1 MYPADGPDARI
12 LRIVRTVLLVAYHFP
27 PLFGSSG
34 LQRTLRFAQYLPE
47 FGWTPIVLT
56 VRPAA
61 YEETDES
68 LVAQIPAGCEIVR
81 TRCLDARRHLSIRG
95 RYPAFAALPDRWA
108 SWRLWAVPTGLHLT
122 HKRGVQAIWSTY
134 PIATAHK
141 VGASLAKRTGLPWI
155 ADFRDPMAQDGY
167 PTDRRRWQ
175 AFKRIEESAAAR
187 AARLVFVSP
196 SALDTYRDRY
206 PATPAE
212 HFVLIENGFDQ
223 GTFDDYTDAETTRSE
238 GPPMLLHSGIVY
250 PKERD
255 PRALFEA
262 LGRLYT
268 DRCIRPGDFVIRF
281 RAPVHEDLLL
291 ELARQQRVEAFV
303 EIRPPIPYGDALRE
317 MLAADALLVMQAAS
331 CNQQTPAKLYEYLR
345 AGRPILGLTDP
356 EGDTGRALRNLGYP
370 FVTELESAA
379 AIEKALPTF
388 IQALVDGTLPTA
400 SPAEVQ
406 RFSRRALTGRL
417 ASLLDSVVEN

>member
-1 MYPADGPDARI
+1 
-12 LRIVRTVLLVAYHFP
+12 VRTVLLVAYHFP

-56 VRPAA
+56 VRPEA

-68 LVAQIPAGCEIVR
+68 LLAQIPAGCEMVR
-81 TRCLDARRHLSIRG
+81 TRCFDAGRHLSIRG
-95 RYPAFAALPDRWA
+95 HYPAFAALPDRWA
-108 SWRLWAVPTGLHLT
+108 SWQFWGVPAGLHLART
-122 HKRGVQAIWSTY
+122 RGVKAIWSTY
-134 PIATAHK
+134 PIATSHK
-141 VGASLAKRTGLPWI
+141 IGASVAERTRLPWI

-167 PTDRRRWQ
+167 PADPRRWQ

-196 SALDTYRDRY
+196 SALDTYRERY

-212 HFVLIENGFDQ
+212 HFVLIENGFDE
-223 GTFDDYTDAETTRSE
+223 GTFDDHFDAETTRSE
-238 GPPMLLHSGIVY
+238 GPPVLLHSGIVY

-262 LGRLYT
+262 LGRMYT
-268 DRCIRPGDFVIRF
+268 DRRIRPGDFVIRF

-291 ELARQQRVEAFV
+291 ELARRQRVEAFV
-303 EIRPPIPYGDALRE
+303 DIQPPIPYRDALRE

-331 CNQQTPAKLYEYLR
+331 CNQQIPAKLYEYLR

-356 EGDTGRALRNLGYP
+356 EGDTGRTLRNLGYP

-379 AIEKALPTF
+379 AIERALPAF
-388 IQALVDGTLPTA
+388 IQALGGGMLPTA
-400 SPAEVQ
+400 GPAAVQ

-417 ASLLDSVVEN
+417 ASLLDSVVDS